1 MGVSAQHNFR
11 DDIKCAVLLRCLEVL
26 HGRRRELQTALG
38 RRSLVSHNDGRLYES
53 LVLDAHGIQPRDK
66 RSQAIGTAG
75 GEVASASI
83 MELLSKLSVIA
94 FGHWRIGISL
104 MILVKITF

>member
-1 MGVSAQHNFR
+1 
-11 DDIKCAVLLRCLEVL
+11 
-26 HGRRRELQTALG
+26 
-38 RRSLVSHNDGRLYES
+38 LVSRNDGRLYES

-83 MELLSKLSVIA
+83 TELLSKLIA
-94 FGHWRIGISL
+94 VSFGLWRIGVSL
-104 MILVKITF
+104 MILVKIMF